1 MREEIHRNKQEVNEE
16 RLKKRTD
23 ESSARML
30 SRMTREAEQK
40 ERRLKNDMEQL
51 RSQEELTLGTLD
63 TRIDAMMERG
73 FQAIM
78 DRLDGLWGTG
88 IGSRNKGEQ
97 LREAGREPKVNFSES
112 SNIGRS
118 KGSTRGRDN
127 PSTKATG
134 SHKLMK
140 STNIHKELHLQRANI
155 KQLLQTRNLRRQDH
169 FHLGCPLF

>member
-1 MREEIHRNKQEVNEE
+1 M
-16 RLKKRTD
+16 KKRTD
-23 ESSARML
+23 ENAARIL

-40 ERRLKNDMEQL
+40 ERRLKTDMEQL
-51 RSQEELTLGTLD
+51 RSQQKLTLGTLD
-63 TRIDAMMERG
+63 TRIDAIMERG

-112 SNIGRS
+112 SNMGRS

-140 STNIHKELHLQRANI
+140 STNIYK
-155 KQLLQTRNLRRQDH
+155 
-169 FHLGCPLF
+169 